1 MPMSPK
7 PDDKAEDPKKKGAS
21 EETQAHDLLTHA
33 LGTPPKSN
41 SPAVTAAVKPEKSEP
56 TTALGIVKDVG
67 TGALNS
73 LIGFAALG
81 DKHKTTAQILS
92 NDTSAPG
99 GTVGAI
105 INNVYNVV
113 SNPVQTA
120 KGLYQS
126 GEHAAHVV
134 WSGTAKERAQLAGGA
149 LVNIGAI
156 GLGGAGTVSRMGT
169 STEALALGERA
180 AGATTVARTA
190 LGDFNKIVGGTE
202 RTAAEAAAAK
212 VVPQSL
218 RASGVAKVE
227 STLSPFSSV
236 RSILGIESRTTPAL
250 AGFMDSRSLATRF
263 TSEVRP
269 GGVSQA
275 VEGKVIPNSAQTAA
289 TDGAANV
296 TNIANVAKVDKAVA
310 AELGH
315 GGKTVAAREPL
326 AAAERKVSASQP
338 ELSAVGRPDV
348 QVKSVKPESEVL
360 GSTKVAPADAHPHSP
375 VREQP
380 PVAKSEVEQAPVA
393 KPDLA
398 HSPVAKPEVVQA
410 EVPNKQVKSDGPVPV
425 SRETVGRLEPGGGP
439 DHMPAITRAEPGVAD
454 AGVLTRKSSAQ
465 SLKID
470 LAEVSNL
477 VGRDAEKMA
486 QVLTGM
492 ESEATLLQ
500 PLQRQVQQLKSGKL
514 EAEAATNLQSELKK
528 PDVAAA
534 LERNPEAHRLAQALS
549 KNAQVLAKPVET
561 AASRAV
567 SEVRSLTSLS
577 ESPVLSKPFKNFEE
591 NLQAIAGHGAT
602 PTRLADLQTA
612 AREFESTV
620 KASGSELQFKEQL
633 SQLRQSVDAVTQIG
647 SQKAALT
654 SAGNLADNLGSLNKA
669 LSAPEFKALA
679 DKLPVQKLETAL
691 REGRFE
697 TLPASAAEVQ
707 QVVRLLEKEQPQ
719 FTKLLADRPELSR
732 LVQDIKVESSGLAA
746 SKVDLPALSRQ
757 LGQNATRFAE
767 VLRGIDGAELKVLE
781 PLKAQIE
788 QFRVADVGG
797 AAARQLANEL
807 EKPAVVAVLER
818 NPLLRDL
825 AQSIKEDTQV
835 LSRPVEN
842 SAQKAASHVETISE
856 QLGLKSGLET
866 NAVKPLAEPLRN
878 VQESLDAIARDG
890 ATPKRLEVLQDAAR
904 KFESASKDFEAL
916 EPQLAQVRSTVNN
929 VITTGSEHAL
939 TNSATSV
946 AENIGS
952 LSRLLSAPEFGGA
965 LTKEVGSLEK
975 LQAALKDGTKAD
987 LPASA
992 AQVRELVA
1000 TLEKPQYAKYLAE
1013 KPEAQALMQD
1023 IKLEAAG
1030 VSAAKIDLG
1039 AVSTQVTRDAGRFSE
1054 AVARLDAADAQ
1065 VLNPLKKQI
1074 EALPSAT
1081 SSSLRQLAAEI
1092 ERPEVAAVLERNPQ
1106 LRDLVQSI
1114 KENGRLL
1121 ESPLE
1126 VKAAAPG
1133 ELRALAQSAK
1143 IDEVLPK
1150 VEALGQ
1156 NLSPE
1161 LASALKPVEV
1171 NLQALS
1177 REFTPQ
1183 AAENLR
1189 RAMAEFETKAAAE
1202 SGLNPTLR
1210 QATAEVRTS
1219 VDQVAGAA
1227 LERGAA
1233 QRLDA
1238 NLQTVA
1244 AQAETLNHNVGQ
1256 MAQLLREAPALSAAE
1271 NRIVESLG
1279 RNLDRLEGAL
1289 GRPVAAAT
1297 VSTTAREIEQIVRDL
1312 ERPEYSRFLAENPRL
1327 ARALEE
1333 VKTSSNAMAS
1343 SVARV
1348 ESQVLTLEKVQAANS
1363 FRATTGEAIARSE
1376 SLLASNS
1383 AELKLSGVSENITGF
1398 TQDLQALRN
1407 GANAESVLNSLRNRA
1422 ENVEAAGATTAAREL
1437 KDAVSELERS
1447 ATVVGRTQRI
1457 EASALTVERESANVS
1472 AQSQNLARSFA
1483 DDANLAPSRGIA
1495 PSPQAQIAENL
1506 DFVKR
1511 QSATMANT
1519 AADVQTVSRI
1529 KDALGRIEEL
1539 GQNGVLSG
1547 QRAVMFEELKQSVAK
1562 LDRAA
1567 VEAQGLR
1574 AVEEGA
1580 ASVARQA
1587 DRISALTGRISET
1600 VVRTDGRLAESVG
1613 QIESTVSELKLGPS
1627 GVTLETQSRLASRL
1641 VEQVADPAFQQAMR
1655 ASQEGARLFA
1665 ELKSSVSAIDDAVK
1679 LRSLEQNAARLEGQA
1694 ARSAEAAKAVQGSA
1708 TDMAANVN
1716 LQRALN
1722 EYNQAARDIAF
1733 GGDRRTL
1740 IGAMDEN
1747 LAVVKRELGN
1757 RPEVAALSDSHEV
1770 LRNSVAL
1777 IDTAARELIQT
1788 RLPAVESYFTQL
1800 SKADSSFVQREII
1813 RQASQDVQTLRY
1825 LEGHTTLNSSSQ
1837 LELAQSK
1844 LVSAANDLEVAAYR
1858 RNLLRLASE
1867 GVKGASDKFLVAG
1880 LTSDGFKA
1888 TSMARSLTSTMSNFA
1903 EMVKI
1908 RARLIPVVGGENGAL
1923 LRQLSAN
1930 DALFANNRSLLFSP
1944 EMIRYG
1950 SAAMIASGVGTMYYS
1965 SRLENSDLRPASVNQ
1980 LQSRSAEA
1988 SVAPLAGLSNPEV
2001 SQQAIP
2007 AGYRPE
2013 TFTPVGQEL
2022 VRSAF
2027 ANDVRNR
2034 AINQNL
2040 SQPLAG
2046 TTEIAR
2052 PLEYVA
2058 GHTLKVDDPNFN
2070 QKYTWLSTYGVD
2082 FAPSLKSEE
2091 VKVLAVPIVTAQ
2103 SLNLKPRLLV
2113 DPRTPF
2119 EKPASD
2125 RFVMPTSM
2133 TLNSPLSLI
2142 SGSQAQR
2149 RDVNSVRGNFL
2160 GTGPTASVYSAASD
2174 AMAVS
2179 ASLQHEAETEAGS
2192 NGVQNMRDME
2202 RTETAIDHA
2211 VGGGVVNTVAAV
2223 DPDHDDDEQAP
2234 TTSASQ
2240 VGPSAAA
2247 PKTMQGP
2254 PRKKSHPDM
2263 RVNT

>member
-1 MPMSPK
+1 MSPK
-7 PDDKAEDPKKKGAS
+7 SDDKAEDPKKKGPS

-56 TTALGIVKDVG
+56 TTTLGIVKEVG

-81 DKHKTTAQILS
+81 DKHKTSAQVLS

-99 GTVGAI
+99 GTVGAVFSNI
-105 INNVYNVV
+105 YNVV

-202 RTAAEAAAAK
+202 RTAAEVAAAK

-236 RSILGIESRTTPAL
+236 RSILGMESRTTPAL

-269 GGVSQA
+269 GVSQA
-275 VEGKVIPNSAQTAA
+275 VEGKVIPTPAQVAA
-289 TDGAANV
+289 TDGAAAV
-296 TNIANVAKVDKAVA
+296 VKVEKAVA
-310 AELGH
+310 PELGQSSN
-315 GGKTVAAREPL
+315 TVLGREPL
-326 AAAERKVSASQP
+326 TAAERKASASQP
-338 ELSAVGRPDV
+338 ELSAGPKQADRH
-348 QVKSVKPESEVL
+348 VKPVNAESEVL
-360 GSTKVAPADAHPHSP
+360 GNKKAVPADARPQTS

-380 PVAKSEVEQAPVA
+380 LVVKPEVAHTPVAKS
-393 KPDLA
+393 
-398 HSPVAKPEVVQA
+398 EVVQA
-410 EVPNKQVKSDGPVPV
+410 EVPSKQVKSDGPVPV
-425 SRETVGRLEPGGGP
+425 SHPTAGRPEPGGGP
-439 DHMPAITRAEPGVAD
+439 DHMATITRVEPGVAD
-454 AGVLTRKSSAQ
+454 AGVLTRNQPSAQ

-492 ESEATLLQ
+492 ESEATLMR
-500 PLQRQVQQLKSGKL
+500 PLQQQMQQLKSGKI

-549 KNAQVLAKPVET
+549 ENAQVLAKPVET
-561 AASRAV
+561 TASRAV
-567 SEVRSLTSLS
+567 SEVRSLTSMS
-577 ESPVLSKPFKNFEE
+577 ESPVLSKPLKNIEE

-620 KASGSELQFKEQL
+620 KAGGSELQFKEQL

-654 SAGNLADNLGSLNKA
+654 SAGNLADNLNSLSKA

-746 SKVDLPALSRQ
+746 AKLELPAVSRQ

-767 VLRGIDGAELKVLE
+767 VLRGIDAAEVKVLE
-781 PLKAQIE
+781 PLKAQME
-788 QFRVADVGG
+788 QFRFGDVGG
-797 AAARQLANEL
+797 AAARQLASEL

-842 SAQKAASHVETISE
+842 SAQKAASHVEALSE
-856 QLGLKSGLET
+856 KLGLKSGLET
-866 NAVKPLAEPLRN
+866 NAVKPLAEPLRT

-904 KFESASKDFEAL
+904 KFESASKDFEVL
-916 EPQLAQVRSTVNN
+916 EPQLVQVRSTISN

-952 LSRLLSAPEFGGA
+952 LSRVLSAPEFGGA
-965 LTKEVGSLEK
+965 LSKEVGSLEK
-975 LQAALKDGTKAD
+975 LQAALKDGTKAE

-992 AQVRELVA
+992 AQVRELMA

-1013 KPEAQALMQD
+1013 KPEAQALLQD

-1039 AVSTQVTRDAGRFSE
+1039 AVSTQVTRDAGRFTE

-1081 SSSLRQLAAEI
+1081 SPSLRQLASEI

-1126 VKAAAPG
+1126 VNAAAPG

-1161 LASALKPVEV
+1161 LVSALKPVEA

-1189 RAMAEFETKAAAE
+1189 RAMADFETKAAAE

-1227 LERGAA
+1227 LERGAV
-1233 QRLDA
+1233 QTLDA

-1244 AQAETLNHNVGQ
+1244 AQAERLNHNVGQ

-1279 RNLDRLEGAL
+1279 RNLDKLEGAL
-1289 GRPVAAAT
+1289 ERPVAAAT
-1297 VSTTAREIEQIVRDL
+1297 VTTTAREIEQIVRDL

-1376 SLLASNS
+1376 NLLASNS
-1383 AELKLSGVSENITGF
+1383 GELKLSGVSENIAGF
-1398 TQDLQALRN
+1398 TQDLQALRS
-1407 GANAESVLNSLRNRA
+1407 GANAESILNSLRNRA

-1447 ATVVGRTQRI
+1447 ATVVGHTQRI

-1495 PSPQAQIAENL
+1495 PSPQAQIVENL

-1511 QSATMANT
+1511 QSAAMANT

-1547 QRAVMFEELKQSVAK
+1547 QRAVMFEELKHSVAK

-1587 DRISALTGRISET
+1587 DKVSALTGRISET

-1613 QIESTVSELKLGPS
+1613 QIESTVSELKLAPG
-1627 GVTLETQSRLASRL
+1627 GVSLETQSRLASRL

-1694 ARSAEAAKAVQGSA
+1694 ARSAEAAKAVQVSA
-1708 TDMAANVN
+1708 TDMAANIN

-1722 EYNQAARDIAF
+1722 EYNQAARDIAL
-1733 GGDRRTL
+1733 GGDRRAL
-1740 IGAMDEN
+1740 LGHMDES
-1747 LAVVKRELGN
+1747 LAVVKRELGS
-1757 RPEVAALSDSHEV
+1757 RPEVTALSDSHEV
-1770 LRNSVAL
+1770 LRNNVAL
-1777 IDTAARELIQT
+1777 IDIAARELIQT

-1965 SRLENSDLRPASVNQ
+1965 SRLENSDFRPTAVNQ
-1980 LQSRSAEA
+1980 LLSRSAEA
-1988 SVAPLAGLSNPEV
+1988 SVAPPAGLTNPEV
-2001 SQQAIP
+2001 SQQAIA

-2034 AINQNL
+2034 AVNQNL
-2040 SQPLAG
+2040 GQPLAG

-2082 FAPSLKSEE
+2082 FAPALKSEE

-2103 SLNLKPRLLV
+2103 SLNLKPKLLV

-2133 TLNSPLSLI
+2133 TLNSPLSLM

-2160 GTGPTASVYSAASD
+2160 GTGSTGSVYSAASD
-2174 AMAVS
+2174 AMTVS

-2192 NGVQNMRDME
+2192 NGVQNMKDME

-2223 DPDHDDDEQAP
+2223 DPDHDDDEQSP

-2247 PKTMQGP
+2247 PNSTLQGP
-2254 PRKKSHPDM
+2254 PRKKSRPDM